1 MATDISVR
9 ISRNPYQ
16 GYEARFWWNGM
27 LNRYSFE
34 LRTDLACRLVDDCLP
49 QHVIDWVM
57 DSLDSCEWGEQPVFP
72 LGVVYVGEAV
82 CDMAIDDPVYANV
95 RPAEV
100 SSPFW
105 DWFAATLRVGSVAA
119 PWVLLMIACRFAWGL
134 AVAWGWV

>member
-1 MATDISVR
+1 MATDVSVR

-34 LRTDLACRLVDDCLP
+34 CQHALAATLADDGVSDE
-49 QHVIDWVM
+49 VIEGVM
-57 DSLDSCEWGEQPVFP
+57 DAIEAVEWSQTYP

-82 CDMAIDDPVYANV
+82 CDFGEPEYDPRTVAFR
-95 RPAEV
+95 RPEP
-100 SSPFW
+100 SPFW
-105 DWFAATLRVGSVAA
+105 DWFAATLRLGAVAA
-119 PWVLLMIACRFAWGL
+119 PWVLLMIACRVAWAK

>member
-34 LRTDLACRLVDDCLP
+34 CQHSLAATLADDGVSDE
-49 QHVIDWVM
+49 VIEGVM
-57 DSLDSCEWGEQPVFP
+57 DAIEAAEWQQTYP

-95 RPAEV
+95 RLAEV
-100 SSPFW
+100 PSPFW
-105 DWFAATLRVGSVAA
+105 DWFAATMRVGAATA
-119 PWVLLMIACRFAWGL
+119 PWVLLIIGVRLVF
-134 AVAWGWV
+134 GW